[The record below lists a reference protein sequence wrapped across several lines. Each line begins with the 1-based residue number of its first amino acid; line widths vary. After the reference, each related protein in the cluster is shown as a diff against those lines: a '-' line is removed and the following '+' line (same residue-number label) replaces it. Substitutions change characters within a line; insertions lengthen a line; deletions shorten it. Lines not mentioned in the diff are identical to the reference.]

1 MQSLHRINQCF
12 GTFDDAKFQETTL
25 DNTWRLWV
33 FQVCTEWG
41 YFSVRISS
49 MYSYVRPSHEIYR
62 LHLRLGTLVL
72 FPNF

>member
-1 MQSLHRINQCF
+1 MISPEQCF

-41 YFSVRISS
+41 YFSV
-49 MYSYVRPSHEIYR
+49 
-62 LHLRLGTLVL
+62 TLSQL
-72 FPNF
+72 LQFSFAHKGL